1 MANDHDGITFAK
13 GAAVVVGGS
22 GGIGAEICRVLA
34 RDGADVAIT
43 YFGNRGR
50 AEAALGSVQ
59 GEGRSGSVHQLDAED
74 TASVKALLDGVAA
87 EYGAIHTIVYAAGP
101 LVPLIHL
108 SKVSPEQMK
117 SHLLKDTFGFFNIVH
132 AGIPHLRAS
141 QGSFV
146 ACQSAAQYRYAPADG
161 LSVVPKAGVS
171 AIMLGVAKE
180 EGRFGIRANGVAIGL
195 IEAGQQI
202 ALSALGFVNADYMAA
217 AARNTP
223 LRRAGVARDIAEA
236 VAYLASPRAGFVTG
250 QVIRVDGGYS
260 L

>member
-1 MANDHDGITFAK
+1 MANERDLAEFPK
-13 GAAVVVGGS
+13 GAAIVVGGS

-34 RDGADVAIT
+34 RDGADVALT
-43 YFGNRGR
+43 YFGNRTR
-50 AEAALGSVQ
+50 AEGALQSVA
-59 GEGRSGSVHQLDAED
+59 GEGRRGSVHQLDAED
-74 TASVKALLDGVAA
+74 TQSVVALMDGVVA

-108 SKVSPEQMK
+108 SKVTPDQMK

-180 EGRFGIRANGVAIGL
+180 EGRFGVRANGVAIGL

-202 ALSALGFVNADYMAA
+202 ELTKLGFVNAEYMAA

-223 LRRAGVARDIAEA
+223 LRRPGAAQDIAEA